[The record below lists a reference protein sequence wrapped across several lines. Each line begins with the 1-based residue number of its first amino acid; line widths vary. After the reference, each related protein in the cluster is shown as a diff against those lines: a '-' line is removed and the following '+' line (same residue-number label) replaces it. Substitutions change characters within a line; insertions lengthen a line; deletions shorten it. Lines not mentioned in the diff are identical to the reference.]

1 MGRHWCVCRG
11 GACPARPRSGKRT
24 AKSIGCTAVSDVPPD
39 VSLRGGR
46 RPTWR
51 PEREARGSA
60 LGVQSREGTAD
71 LERLSLKWYV
81 PIASVA
87 AVTAQPLTALP
98 PYGCGVPLAGNER
111 PAGWQYLRH
120 KFIGAMPSSLSLR
133 GGRRPTWQSRSTRPD
148 HRKAIGE
155 NAAAFPRLPRRFAP
169 RNDTSGAVAILT
181 MPCTSRRFTA
191 GTGCPLP
198 YSTPR
203 PAGFFS
209 IVPYSPGKIHP
220 VGKKRSLSVKSME
233 KRLKTGPFCDTINL
247 YQNECT
253 ARRRG
258 LHLHT
263 DTTILGGKHHE
274 CSRDHGTAQRI
285 FL

>member
-1 MGRHWCVCRG
+1 MIAPFIYGSTASLHCAALPYLYSWESGIGRHWCVCRG

-24 AKSIGCTAVSDVPPD
+24 AKSIGCTAVSAVPPD
-39 VSLRGGR
+39 VSLRGG
-46 RPTWR
+46 
-51 PEREARGSA
+51 
-60 LGVQSREGTAD
+60 
-71 LERLSLKWYV
+71 
-81 PIASVA
+81 
-87 AVTAQPLTALP
+87 
-98 PYGCGVPLAGNER
+98 
-111 PAGWQYLRH
+111 H
-120 KFIGAMPSSLSLR
+120 K
-133 GGRRPTWQSRSTRPD
+133 PTWQSREGSYD
-148 HRKAIGE
+148 FADG
-155 NAAAFPRLPRRFAP
+155 FPVIWSGTARLPRRFAP
-169 RNDTSGAVAILT
+169 RNDKSGAVAVLT
-181 MPCTSRRFTA
+181 IPGTNRSCSAGRGMPRPYKGSCHFNDALYESAVYRRA
-191 GTGCPLP
+191 RCPLP

-203 PAGFFS
+203 SAGFFS

-220 VGKKRSLSVKSME
+220 AGKKLLLSVKSME

>member
-1 MGRHWCVCRG
+1 MLGIRNEKLGMGRHWCVCRG

-24 AKSIGCTAVSDVPPD
+24 AKSIGCTAVSAVPPD
-39 VSLRGGR
+39 VSLRGG
-46 RPTWR
+46 
-51 PEREARGSA
+51 
-60 LGVQSREGTAD
+60 
-71 LERLSLKWYV
+71 
-81 PIASVA
+81 
-87 AVTAQPLTALP
+87 
-98 PYGCGVPLAGNER
+98 
-111 PAGWQYLRH
+111 H
-120 KFIGAMPSSLSLR
+120 
-133 GGRRPTWQSRSTRPD
+133 RPTWQSREGSYD
-148 HRKAIGE
+148 FADG
-155 NAAAFPRLPRRFAP
+155 FPVIWSGTARLPRRFAP
-169 RNDTSGAVAILT
+169 RNDKSGAVAVLT
-181 MPCTSRRFTA
+181 IPGTNCSCSA
-191 GTGCPLP
+191 GRGM
-198 YSTPR
+198 PR
-203 PAGFFS
+203 PYKGSCHFNDALYESAVYRRARLSPPLQHPAACRIFS

-263 DTTILGGKHHE
+263 DTTIIGGKHHE

>member
-1 MGRHWCVCRG
+1 MIAPFIYGSTASLHCAALPYLYSWESGIGRHWCVCRG

-24 AKSIGCTAVSDVPPD
+24 AKSIGCTAVSAVPPD
-39 VSLRGGR
+39 VSLRGG
-46 RPTWR
+46 
-51 PEREARGSA
+51 
-60 LGVQSREGTAD
+60 
-71 LERLSLKWYV
+71 
-81 PIASVA
+81 
-87 AVTAQPLTALP
+87 
-98 PYGCGVPLAGNER
+98 
-111 PAGWQYLRH
+111 H
-120 KFIGAMPSSLSLR
+120 
-133 GGRRPTWQSRSTRPD
+133 RPTWQSREGSYD
-148 HRKAIGE
+148 FADG
-155 NAAAFPRLPRRFAP
+155 FPVIWSGTARLPRRFAP
-169 RNDTSGAVAILT
+169 RNDKSGAVAVLT
-181 MPCTSRRFTA
+181 AA
-191 GTGCPLP
+191 GTNRSGM
-198 YSTPR
+198 PR
-203 PAGFFS
+203 PYKGSCHFNDALYESAVYRRARLSPPLQHPAVCRIFS

>member
-1 MGRHWCVCRG
+1 MLTPYIIPISGRKSRG
-11 GACPARPRSGKRT
+11 KNEKFVTNFKILPSRT
-24 AKSIGCTAVSDVPPD
+24 PG
-39 VSLRGGR
+39 
-46 RPTWR
+46 
-51 PEREARGSA
+51 
-60 LGVQSREGTAD
+60 LG
-71 LERLSLKWYV
+71 
-81 PIASVA
+81 I
-87 AVTAQPLTALP
+87 
-98 PYGCGVPLAGNER
+98 C
-111 PAGWQYLRH
+111 LRH
-120 KFIGAMPSSLSLR
+120 EAIRLVIARSEA
-133 GGRRPTWQSRSTRPD
+133 TWQSRSTRLD
-148 HRKAIGE
+148 NRAVSANMQAIAGDCRVGLR
-155 NAAAFPRLPRRFAP
+155 PP
-169 RNDTSGAVAILT
+169 RNDKLGSITPINLCRKYCHPARRSLSAATPHTSVHAILT

-191 GTGCPLP
+191 GPGCPLP

-203 PAGFFS
+203 SAGFFS

-263 DTTILGGKHHE
+263 DTTIIGGKHHE

>member
-1 MGRHWCVCRG
+1 MCHCE
-11 GACPARPRSGKRT
+11 GASRP
-24 AKSIGCTAVSDVPPD
+24 
-39 VSLRGGR
+39 
-46 RPTWR
+46 W
-51 PEREARGSA
+51 
-60 LGVQSREGTAD
+60 QSREGSYDFADGFPVIWSGTA
-71 LERLSLKWYV
+71 
-81 PIASVA
+81 
-87 AVTAQPLTALP
+87 
-98 PYGCGVPLAGNER
+98 
-111 PAGWQYLRH
+111 
-120 KFIGAMPSSLSLR
+120 
-133 GGRRPTWQSRSTRPD
+133 
-148 HRKAIGE
+148 
-155 NAAAFPRLPRRFAP
+155 RLPRRFAP
-169 RNDTSGAVAILT
+169 RNDKSGAVAVLT
-181 MPCTSRRFTA
+181 AA
-191 GTGCPLP
+191 GTNRSCVAGPGCPLP

>member
-1 MGRHWCVCRG
+1 MIAPFIYGSTASLHCAALPYLYSWESGIGRHWCVCRG

-24 AKSIGCTAVSDVPPD
+24 AKSIGCTAVSAVPPD
-39 VSLRGGR
+39 VSLRGG
-46 RPTWR
+46 
-51 PEREARGSA
+51 
-60 LGVQSREGTAD
+60 
-71 LERLSLKWYV
+71 
-81 PIASVA
+81 
-87 AVTAQPLTALP
+87 
-98 PYGCGVPLAGNER
+98 
-111 PAGWQYLRH
+111 H
-120 KFIGAMPSSLSLR
+120 
-133 GGRRPTWQSRSTRPD
+133 RPTWQSLEGSYD
-148 HRKAIGE
+148 FADG
-155 NAAAFPRLPRRFAP
+155 FPVIWSGTARLPRRFAP
-169 RNDTSGAVAILT
+169 RNDKSGAVAVLT
-181 MPCTSRRFTA
+181 AA
-191 GTGCPLP
+191 GTNRSCSAGPGCPLP

-203 PAGFFS
+203 SAGFFS